1 MEIISLT
8 NHIVRKALLLS
19 LNEMAVLCDIKKMSK
34 NPKFGYQCIK
44 SKDKIADWLDLSRGT
59 VFNALATLEAK
70 GYIERTQI
78 GLRLTQFIH
87 DLDSCQEEIGIYIE
101 TNDVSMISKKVGQ
114 LLDPQYK
121 NYTPVVQ
128 KLDGD
133 STKIVLQQSKNYTQD
148 NNIDKNIKEIKIDI
162 QTIPTEDEFISYY
175 KKELEKEFPNL
186 LFSVKTKFETWIDDG
201 WKDGNGKKIT
211 NWKLKLKNTITHLK
225 PGFNKSESQEVTL
238 KKLTFKNGKSNN

>member
-19 LNEMAVLCDIKKMSK
+19 LNEMAVLCDIKNMSK

-59 VFNALATLEAK
+59 VFNALATLETK

-78 GLRLTQFIH
+78 GLKLTQFIH

-101 TNDVSMISKKVGQ
+101 TNNVSMISKKVGQ

-121 NYTPVVQ
+121 NCTPIVQ

-133 STKIVLQQSKNYTQD
+133 STKIVLEQSKICTQD

-175 KKELEKEFPNL
+175 KTELEKEFPNR
-186 LFSVKTKFETWIDDG
+186 LFAVKAKFETWIDDG
-201 WKDGNGKKIT
+201 WKDGNGNKIK

-225 PGFNKSESQEVTL
+225 PVPANFENKDTST
-238 KKLTFKNGKSNN
+238 KLAFKDGKSHN

>member
-19 LNEMAVLCDIKKMSK
+19 LNEMAVLCDIKNMSK

-44 SKDKIADWLDLSRGT
+44 SKEKIADWLDLSRGT
-59 VFNALATLEAK
+59 VFNALSTLESK

-78 GLRLTQFIH
+78 GLKLTQFIH

-121 NYTPVVQ
+121 NCIPVVQ

-133 STKIVLQQSKNYTQD
+133 STKIVLEQSKNCTQD
-148 NNIDKNIKEIKIDI
+148 SNKDSKIKVIKNNTQI
-162 QTIPTEDEFISYY
+162 IPTEEEFMAYY
-175 KKELEKEFPNL
+175 KSELSKQFPGLEFD
-186 LFSVKTKFETWIDDG
+186 VKTKYETWVDDN
-201 WKDGNGKKIT
+201 WKDGFGKKIT
-211 NWKLKLKNTITHLK
+211 NWKLKMKTAVTFMKTKFDPNRPLPLSGPLAFSSKTM
-225 PGFNKSESQEVTL
+225 NK
-238 KKLTFKNGKSNN
+238 